1 MGSESPAQGLFPDA
15 HNLQITTAQHGDS
28 IEISEASSDSEIR
41 STSKN
46 TIDTN
51 ILRSIIDDERIHD
64 LEDYKERAA
73 NSRFY
78 LTSLYA
84 EKGNITLDKMLV
96 DKFTPESYSDDPSDF
111 KRYNLRVEREYELR
125 DKIQSILQEQACG
138 DVKVL
143 KEELVLES
151 YVADGAVRR
160 HSDRA
165 SHKRLMNTVSWVKQ
179 RLSGFVANSTA
190 VEPEDI
196 LSRNSSCTHI
206 IDNASYRNMAINENT
221 TVTHKREMTRSSES
235 FESNK
240 FSETHSSSRGL
251 VGYLDDFLNGSNHTV
266 YHVQRKLRVRH
277 IQMVGIGACI
287 SVGIFLTSGKAFSIA
302 GPFGTLL
309 GFTLTGSVVLATLLS
324 FTELSTLIPVSS
336 GFSGLASRFVE
347 DAFGFALGWTYWFS
361 SMIALPA
368 QIVACTFYLGY
379 FQSLHISQGTTA
391 GFVTLFLI
399 YPILINMMDV
409 RILGEVVYIA
419 GLLKILISVAVVIAM
434 VVLNAG
440 HGAGNHKQVGFRY
453 WDSSKS
459 YGNFTYGLFRPT
471 FDLGD
476 AGEGSMQGIKG
487 AKGRFLAVASV
498 MLISTFAYSGVEM
511 TFVASGEVI
520 NPRKSIPSAI
530 KRTFSVVLILYMLL
544 VLTVGINIY
553 SGDPRLLSYYTGST
567 GDRFIA
573 SLNGNVTE
581 WQVTAK
587 CQEKVLEGSGV
598 SKDGVSPWVL
608 ALQNFGMCTFASVFN
623 GIMIFFTTGAEVSSL
638 LSSSRTL
645 YAMAV
650 QRKAPAIFQRCNKA
664 GVPYVSVLFSSAFGV
679 VSYLAV
685 DPAAV
690 ENFNVLANIAS
701 ASTSIIWLGLN
712 LSFLRFYYA
721 LKARDDI
728 ISRDDPSYPYRSP
741 LQPYLSFYGLLGC
754 SIFVLF
760 MGYINFMRNYW
771 NTKSFFSAYGGLM
784 LFAACYIGYKTI
796 GTSKIQRLDQ
806 IDMDTGRRET
816 DRMIWTEYKQYS
828 GPYRE
833 RAKRLFT
840 WLY

>member
-1 MGSESPAQGLFPDA
+1 MGSEGPAQGLFPDA
-15 HNLQITTAQHGDS
+15 HNLQITTAQHGDGT
-28 IEISEASSDSEIR
+28 EIPETSSESEIG

-46 TIDTN
+46 TINTN
-51 ILRSIIDDERIHD
+51 ILRNIIDDEHIHD

-78 LTSLYA
+78 LTNLYA
-84 EKGNITLDKMLV
+84 EKANITLDKMLE
-96 DKFTPESYSDDPSDF
+96 DKFTPEAYSADPSDF
-111 KRYNLRVEREYELR
+111 ERYNLRVRREYELR
-125 DKIQSILQEQACG
+125 EKIQSILQEQACG

-151 YVADGAVRR
+151 YVADNDVRR

-165 SHKRLMNTVSWVKQ
+165 NHKKLMNAVFWLKQ
-179 RLSGFVANSTA
+179 HLPRSVANTTV
-190 VEPEDI
+190 VEPEDT
-196 LSRNSSCTHI
+196 LSKNSSRTNI
-206 IDNASYRNMAINENT
+206 IDYASYRNMAINEDT
-221 TVTHKREMTRSSES
+221 IAIHKRETTRSFES

-240 FSETHSSSRGL
+240 FEETCSRSRGL
-251 VGYLDDFLNGSNHTV
+251 VGYLDDILNGSSHTT

-309 GFTLTGSVVLATLLS
+309 GFALTGSVVLATLLS

-361 SMIALPA
+361 AMIALPA

-379 FQSLHISQGTTA
+379 FQSLDISQGSTA
-391 GFVTLFLI
+391 AFVTLFLL

-409 RILGEVVYIA
+409 RILGEVVYIV
-419 GLLKILISVAVVIAM
+419 GLLKILISVAMVIAM

-440 HGAGNHKQVGFRY
+440 HGTGNHKQVGFRY

-459 YGNFTYGLFRPT
+459 YDNFTYGLFRPT

-476 AGEGSMQGIKG
+476 AGAGSMQGIKG

-498 MLISTFAYSGVEM
+498 VLISTFAYSGVEM

-544 VLTVGINIY
+544 VFSVGINIY
-553 SGDPRLLSYYTGST
+553 SGDPRLLSYYAGST
-567 GDRFIA
+567 KDRFIA
-573 SLNGNVTE
+573 SLNSTVTG

-587 CQEKVLEGSGV
+587 CHERVPRGNGV

-690 ENFNVLANIAS
+690 ENFNVLANMAS

-741 LQPYLSFYGLLGC
+741 LQPYLSLYGLLGC
-754 SIFVLF
+754 SSFVLF
-760 MGYINFMRNYW
+760 MGYINFMRSYW
-771 NTKSFFSAYGGLM
+771 STKSFFSAYGGLM

-816 DRMIWTEYKQYS
+816 DRITWKEYRQYS

-833 RAKRLFT
+833 RAKKLFT